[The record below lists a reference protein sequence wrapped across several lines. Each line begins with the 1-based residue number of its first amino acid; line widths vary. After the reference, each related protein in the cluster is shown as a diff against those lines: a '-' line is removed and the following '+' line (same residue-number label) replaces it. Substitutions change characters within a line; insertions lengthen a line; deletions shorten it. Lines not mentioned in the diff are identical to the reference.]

1 MSVSVDEF
9 NAIHVVYLASD
20 LNKDDFCKMW
30 VKMNRSRVDAAKKA
44 LKERQQRNWR
54 INRLLKIE
62 GKLQKADSW
71 EAAEDVLTESDIKVL
86 ASVGISV
93 KEWYNPLPINGVSE
107 GFERY
112 RNSTSVWWDVHE
124 YTMKELTA

>member
-20 LNKDDFCKMW
+20 LDKDEFCKMW

-93 KEWYNPLPINGVSE
+93 KEWYNPLPING
-107 GFERY
+107 
-112 RNSTSVWWDVHE
+112 T
-124 YTMKELTA
+124 KK